1 MKITEYNF
9 VGKFKS
15 KSSDGSSLQYTKGDV
30 VYHKEKTYVASKN
43 ILGSSPDLGEKVG
56 WLDLSRTQVLYE
68 LAQPPFYPRV
78 GDEWLDTTNG
88 ILYKRIKND
97 INETWVEL

>member
-9 VGKFKS
+9 VGDFMLKTS
-15 KSSDGSSLQYTKGDV
+15 AGNLVQYRKGDV
-30 VYHKEKTYVASKN
+30 VYHKEKTYIASKN

-68 LAQPPFYPRV
+68 LAKPPFYSRV
-78 GDEWLDTTNG
+78 GDEWLDSSTGT
-88 ILYKRIKND
+88 LYKRIKNMS
-97 INETWVEL
+97 EEYWVEL

>member
-1 MKITEYNF
+1 MKITDYNF
-9 VGKFKS
+9 VGDFKS
-15 KSSDGSSLQYTKGDV
+15 KSANGSPVQYVKGDV

-68 LAQPPFYPRV
+68 LATPPFYPRV
-78 GDEWLDTTNG
+78 GDEWLDTTSG
-88 ILYKRIKND
+88 VLYKRIKN
-97 INETWVEL
+97 NNSEHWVEL